1 VPTRRDNPG
10 YDFLL
15 TMPDGATADLSL
27 KSYGISYH
35 EASFRQEASKTEEVF
50 LSLLRE
56 RGSLGA
62 VLMASEHLSRLDR
75 LECAAH
81 HARRL
86 AA

>member
-1 VPTRRDNPG
+1 MPTRRDNPG

>member
-1 VPTRRDNPG
+1 MPTRRDNPG

-62 VLMASEHLSRLDR
+62 VLMAI
-75 LECAAH
+75 ANTYPGP
-81 HARRL
+81 
-86 AA
+86 